1 MQRRAKKVNVRK
13 KLKIKVYWEGVMFL
27 QIPGMKYGCES
38 RSMYSMYEFVTNA
51 SFKMSLVFTVN
62 VKMLNVETI
71 NM

>member
-38 RSMYSMYEFVTNA
+38 RSMYEFVTNA